1 MELGRGIQSTAMC
14 LLPIG
19 TGVSSTGS
27 NKEEEEEDDE
37 EEEEVEGRKIDG
49 RALTA
54 SMRGVRSRSKDPA
67 DPELASSEGMQSVE
81 ALTEVELELED
92 EVEVEVDA
100 VPLLELKTERNADFD
115 TGE

>member
-1 MELGRGIQSTAMC
+1 MC

-27 NKEEEEEDDE
+27 NKDEEDDE
-37 EEEEVEGRKIDG
+37 EGRIIDG

-54 SMRGVRSRSKDPA
+54 SMRGVLSKDPA
-67 DPELASSEGMQSVE
+67 DPVLANSEGMQSDE
-81 ALTEVELELED
+81 AQTEVELELDEED
-92 EVEVEVDA
+92 EVEVEV
-100 VPLLELKTERNADFD
+100 VPALELKTERNADLD

>member
-1 MELGRGIQSTAMC
+1 MC

-27 NKEEEEEDDE
+27 NKEEEEDD

-67 DPELASSEGMQSVE
+67 DPELANSEGMQSDE
-81 ALTEVELELED
+81 A
-92 EVEVEVDA
+92 
-100 VPLLELKTERNADFD
+100 
-115 TGE
+115 

>member
-1 MELGRGIQSTAMC
+1 MC

-27 NKEEEEEDDE
+27 NKEEEEEEEDDDE
-37 EEEEVEGRKIDG
+37 EEVEVEGRIIDG

-67 DPELASSEGMQSVE
+67 DPELANSEGMQSVE

-100 VPLLELKTERNADFD
+100 EPALELKTERNADFD